1 MRIALQID
9 QLGFRAPG
17 GIGTYVT
24 RLMEAIPAVDP
35 TAEIVPFHGPFDV
48 APAIAPL
55 TASGRWGVELRMP
68 VRLLYPA
75 WNTSGWPPLPAAL
88 RSCEVVHVTNP
99 AGVAPARR
107 GQALVVTVHDLAFE
121 HLPQSFPPRW
131 RTLYRAGLRAAAR
144 RADAILTPSR
154 FTADDLIDRIGV
166 DPATVHVT
174 PLAAAPPLAPA
185 PDEATRLEEIGVRPP
200 YLLFVGTI
208 EERKNLVRLVRAYRD
223 LAAEGLPH
231 ALVLNGPPGWG
242 ADDVFGAVEGGGAGR
257 ILHTSGL
264 EDATLGALYRHA
276 EAFVYPS
283 LYEGFGLPVLEA
295 MQYGLPVVA
304 SDSSSIPEVAG
315 DAALLVDPTDDDAL
329 ADALRRVLSDPSLR
343 ADLAARGP
351 AQAAR
356 FSWGATARATITA
369 YLAAYSA
376 ARRDVEGSR

>member
-1 MRIALQID
+1 
-9 QLGFRAPG
+9 
-17 GIGTYVT
+17 
-24 RLMEAIPAVDP
+24 MEAIPAVDP

-48 APAIAPL
+48 DPATAPL
-55 TASGRWGVELRMP
+55 TASGRWGVELRTP
-68 VRLLYPA
+68 LRLLYPA
-75 WNTSGWPPLPAAL
+75 WSYAGWPPLPGSL
-88 RSCEVVHVTNP
+88 RGCGVVHVTNP

-121 HLPQSFPPRW
+121 HLPASFPPRW

-154 FTADDLIDRIGV
+154 FTADDLIDRTGV

-174 PLAAAPPLAPA
+174 PLAAAPALAPA
-185 PDEATRLEEIGVRPP
+185 PDELILLQEIDVRPP

-208 EERKNLVRLVRAYRD
+208 EERKNLVRLARAYRH

-231 ALVLNGPPGWG
+231 TLVLNGPPGWG
-242 ADDVFGAVEGGGAGR
+242 ADDVFRAAGEGGPGR
-257 ILHTSGL
+257 IVHTSGL
-264 EDATLGALYRHA
+264 DDATLGALYRHA
-276 EAFVYPS
+276 DAFVYPS
-283 LYEGFGLPVLEA
+283 SYEGFGLPVLEA

-315 DAALLVDPTDDDAL
+315 DAAVLVDASDQDAL
-329 ADALRRVLSDPSLR
+329 ADALRRVLTDRILR

-356 FSWGATARATITA
+356 FSWEATARATI
-369 YLAAYSA
+369 AAYSA
-376 ARRDVEGSR
+376 ATQVEGSGL